1 MTEGKSAM
9 GKYRPQRSGRQQNL
23 LLAAA
28 AALMLFGSSG
38 AAWASYEDGQ
48 AAFEQRDYQQALME
62 LQPLAE
68 QGDARAQYL
77 VGIIYRDGLS
87 VQQDFVTAYAWL
99 HVAAANGQPQA
110 ASARD
115 GMSWRLTPSEI
126 DEAQRLA
133 REWRPGYALA
143 GSRTPQRNYNAGG
156 TYDPNGPNSYDINSR
171 TLNRTEVMDLQWN
184 LAVHGYDP
192 GPADGVAGPR
202 TRAAIEQYEMD
213 AGLPVDGRASIA
225 LLDHLQFTD
234 PPVRNTRVAGATP
247 QYPADPQYPVD
258 DANPQYPP
266 GNPNGSPEY
275 EELPQIQQGTG
286 NVTGT
291 YPPPEAP
298 PGPYGPPGSETYPGA
313 TPANTPEIISLH
325 SVYVETIEREL
336 QAIGYPVGRVDGFL
350 DQETQQAIIRY
361 QRNNGLQ
368 PTGEVS
374 LELVNHLRLITSY
387 GRPAT

>member
-1 MTEGKSAM
+1 M
-9 GKYRPQRSGRQQNL
+9 GKYRPQRSGCQQSL

-28 AALMLFGSSG
+28 AALIFLGGSG

-48 AAFEQRDYQQALME
+48 AAFEQRDYQEALVE

-77 VGIIYRDGLS
+77 VGIIYRDGLG
-87 VQQDFVTAYAWL
+87 VQTDFVTAYAWL
-99 HVAAANGQPQA
+99 HVAAAHGQPQA

-133 REWRPGYALA
+133 REWRPGYALG
-143 GSRTPQRNYNAGG
+143 GSRVPQRNYNIGG
-156 TYDPNGPNSYDINSR
+156 TYDPNGSGSYDTNSGA
-171 TLNRTEVMDLQWN
+171 LNRTEVMDLQWN

-213 AGLPVDGRASIA
+213 AGLPVDGRASMA

-247 QYPADPQYPVD
+247 QYPATPRYPS
-258 DANPQYPP
+258 NPQYP
-266 GNPNGSPEY
+266 
-275 EELPQIQQGTG
+275 
-286 NVTGT
+286 
-291 YPPPEAP
+291 A
-298 PGPYGPPGSETYPGA
+298 GA
-313 TPANTPEIISLH
+313 A
-325 SVYVETIEREL
+325 
-336 QAIGYPVGRVDGFL
+336 
-350 DQETQQAIIRY
+350 
-361 QRNNGLQ
+361 
-368 PTGEVS
+368 
-374 LELVNHLRLITSY
+374 
-387 GRPAT
+387 

>member
-9 GKYRPQRSGRQQNL
+9 GKYRPQRSSRQQSL

-28 AALMLFGSSG
+28 AALILLSASD

-48 AAFEQRDYQQALME
+48 AAFEHRDYQEALME

-77 VGIIYRDGLS
+77 VGIVYRDGLS

-99 HVAAANGQPQA
+99 HVAAAHGQPQA

-115 GMSWRLTPSEI
+115 GMSWRLTPPEI

-133 REWRPGYALA
+133 REWRPGHALGGA
-143 GSRTPQRNYNAGG
+143 RTPQRNYNTGG
-156 TYDPNGPNSYDINSR
+156 TYDPNGPNSYDANSR
-171 TLNRTEVMDLQWN
+171 ALNRTEIMDLQWN

-213 AGLPVDGRASIA
+213 AGLPMDGRASAA

-234 PPVRNTRVAGATP
+234 PPVRNTRVAGGNP
-247 QYPADPQYPVD
+247 QYPANSQYPS
-258 DANPQYPP
+258 NPQYP
-266 GNPNGSPEY
+266 
-275 EELPQIQQGTG
+275 
-286 NVTGT
+286 
-291 YPPPEAP
+291 A
-298 PGPYGPPGSETYPGA
+298 GA
-313 TPANTPEIISLH
+313 A
-325 SVYVETIEREL
+325 
-336 QAIGYPVGRVDGFL
+336 
-350 DQETQQAIIRY
+350 
-361 QRNNGLQ
+361 
-368 PTGEVS
+368 
-374 LELVNHLRLITSY
+374 
-387 GRPAT
+387 

>member
-1 MTEGKSAM
+1 M
-9 GKYRPQRSGRQQNL
+9 GKYRPQRSGRQQSL

-28 AALMLFGSSG
+28 AALMLFGGSG

-48 AAFEQRDYQQALME
+48 AAFEQRDYQEALME

-77 VGIIYRDGLS
+77 IGIIYRDGLS
-87 VQQDFVTAYAWL
+87 VQPDFVTAYAWL
-99 HVAAANGQPQA
+99 HVAAARGQPQA

-133 REWRPGYALA
+133 REWRPGHALG

-171 TLNRTEVMDLQWN
+171 ALNRTEVMDLQWN

-202 TRAAIEQYEMD
+202 TRAAIEQYEID
-213 AGLPVDGRASIA
+213 AGLPADGRASIA

-247 QYPADPQYPVD
+247 QYPANPPYPAG
-258 DANPQYPP
+258 DANPQYPA

-275 EELPQIQQGTG
+275 EELPPIQGENSDTAG
-286 NVTGT
+286 V
-291 YPPPEAP
+291 
-298 PGPYGPPGSETYPGA
+298 YGPPGGGAYPSGNGDPGGSAYPGA
-313 TPANTPEIISLH
+313 TPPITPQTVNLH
-325 SVYVETIEREL
+325 GVYVETVEREL
-336 QAIGYPVGRVDGFL
+336 QARGYPVGPVDGYF
-350 DQETQQAIIRY
+350 DPQTQQAIMRY
-361 QRNNGLQ
+361 QRDNGLQ
-368 PTGEVS
+368 PTGEIS